1 MKNPKKRKRSPSA
14 TSGMTLRPR
23 NKMRKLNGGSEDGG
37 DEDVT
42 YNPDAANAAGA
53 SYIRYEIIDKKG
65 K

>member
-1 MKNPKKRKRSPSA
+1 
-14 TSGMTLRPR
+14 MTLRPR